1 MAEPGFLPLV
11 HNAAL
16 LLAIALV
23 CDVALTRRRVDP
35 SRLPQVPVGLVLG
48 GIGVAVM
55 LSSWPLDR
63 GIVLDSRSILLAVS
77 GLYFGTIPTVVAMAV
92 TAAFR
97 LWMGGAA
104 GTGVSVIVASGGIGL
119 LWRHLRRPKLADPGW
134 AELYALGVSVHVA
147 MLALMILQPW
157 PTALRVLS
165 RTALPVLLIYP
176 VATAVLGLLLA
187 SRLRRERPPDG
198 IAGGTGDEAAGVPH
212 GEAVPPSDEAKDA
225 PAPGAFGQVVG
236 RSELAELGAGSGHA
250 SPPDGARHG
259 EAGFAPTFDGGGAGS
274 AAARREETA
283 ERAREDAPR
292 EIERLF
298 RAVFDQ
304 AVVAVAQVETT
315 TGRFLRVNQRY
326 ADFVG
331 YSREE
336 LSTLRFQDVTHPEDV
351 ARDIEKMED
360 LRAGRVPAFTL
371 DKRYLRRDGTIV
383 WGSLA
388 VSPMW
393 EPGEAPTTNI
403 SMVLDITERKRAEE
417 DAWAAHLELRRLL
430 AEADRSRQ
438 ALLSVVEDQQAAEN
452 ALRRS
457 EQRYREL
464 SVELEKRVQERTAQL
479 QEANREL
486 EAFSYSVSHD
496 LRAPLRAIDGFSRM
510 ILEDQGERFDPEA
523 RRLLGVVSANARR
536 MAQLIDDLLRFSRLG
551 RSEMQRTTVDM
562 GGLVRAVFAEVVP
575 DPDARARIDVR
586 AGSLP
591 SVEADL
597 ALLRQVWVNLLS
609 NAVKFSASRER
620 PVIEVAGEVDGPTA
634 VYSVKDNGAG
644 FDMAYS
650 GNLFGVFQR
659 LHRPSE
665 FEGTGVG
672 LALVK
677 RIVLRHGGRV
687 WAEGAVGHGAT
698 FSFSLPVS

>member
-97 LWMGGAA
+97 LWMGGAV

-119 LWRHLRRPKLADPGW
+119 LWRHLRRPRLADPGW

-147 MLALMILQPW
+147 MLALMILLPW

-187 SRLRRERPPDG
+187 SCLRRERPPDG

-212 GEAVPPSDEAKDA
+212 GEA
-225 PAPGAFGQVVG
+225 
-236 RSELAELGAGSGHA
+236 
-250 SPPDGARHG
+250 
-259 EAGFAPTFDGGGAGS
+259 GFDPTLDGGGGVAGS

-292 EIERLF
+292 ETERLF

-360 LRAGRVPAFTL
+360 LRAGRVPAFTV

-562 GGLVRAVFAEVVP
+562 GALVRAVFAEVVP
-575 DPDARARIDVR
+575 DPDARARIDFR

>member
-1 MAEPGFLPLV
+1 MPEPGFLPLV

-16 LLAIALV
+16 LLAMALV
-23 CDVALTRRRVDP
+23 YDLALTRRSVGP

-48 GIGVAVM
+48 GLGVAVM
-55 LSSWPLDR
+55 VSSWPLDR
-63 GIVLDSRSILLAVS
+63 GIVFDTRSILLAVS

-97 LWMGGAA
+97 LWMGGAVV
-104 GTGVSVIVASGGIGL
+104 TGVSVIVASGGIGL
-119 LWRHLRRPKLADPGW
+119 LWRRLRRPRLADPGW
-134 AELYALGVSVHVA
+134 AELYALGVTVHLA
-147 MLALMILQPW
+147 MLALMLLLPW

-165 RTALPVLLIYP
+165 RIALPVLLIYP
-176 VATAVLGLLLA
+176 VATAALGLLLA
-187 SRLRRERPPDG
+187 NRLRRERSADG
-198 IAGGTGDEAAGVPH
+198 LAGGTGV
-212 GEAVPPSDEAKDA
+212 
-225 PAPGAFGQVVG
+225 APGEVADLGS
-236 RSELAELGAGSGHA
+236 RSDHA
-250 SPPDGARHG
+250 SPPDASR
-259 EAGFAPTFDGGGAGS
+259 EA
-274 AAARREETA
+274 
-283 ERAREDAPR
+283 
-292 EIERLF
+292 ERLF

-351 ARDIEKMED
+351 ARDLERMED
-360 LRAGRVPAFTL
+360 LRAARVPAFTV
-371 DKRYLRRDGTIV
+371 DKRYLRKDGTIV

-393 EPGEAPTTNI
+393 EPGEPPTTNI

-417 DAWAAHLELRRLL
+417 DAWEAHLELRRLL

-438 ALLSVVEDQQAAEN
+438 ALLSVVEDQRAAES
-452 ALRRS
+452 ALRQS

-464 SVELEKRVQERTAQL
+464 SVELERRVQERTAQL

-536 MAQLIDDLLRFSRLG
+536 MAQLIDDLLRLSRLG

-562 GGLVRAVFAEVVP
+562 GTLVRAVFEEVVP
-575 DPDARARIDVR
+575 DPDARARIDFR

-597 ALLRQVWVNLLS
+597 ALLRQAWVNLLS